1 MLKKKISKIE
11 KVDVKSIRSLG
22 ELTFLFQLITES
34 IILLDSEN
42 ERKDIQIMIG
52 IAKDMLTDL
61 IAVSLKS
68 NNSGFKEKKEEL
80 EYQTKIMVKYLKFIN
95 SQIKWY

>member
-11 KVDVKSIRSLG
+11 KIDVKSIRSLG

-42 ERKDIQIMIG
+42 ERNDI
-52 IAKDMLTDL
+52 K
-61 IAVSLKS
+61 
-68 NNSGFKEKKEEL
+68 
-80 EYQTKIMVKYLKFIN
+80 
-95 SQIKWY
+95 

>member
-42 ERKDIQIMIG
+42 ERTDIKIMIG
-52 IAKDMLTDL
+52 IAKDMLNDL
-61 IAVSLKS
+61 IAISIKS
-68 NNSGFKEKKEEL
+68 NNTGFKEEKEEL
-80 EYQTKIMVKYLKFIN
+80 EYQTEIMIKYLKFIN
-95 SQIKWY
+95 SQIK